1 MSGYQTKPRT
11 AIAALV
17 LVGMV
22 AWQTQESG
30 IFLNSGCDAGIV
42 QKVVFPIIGLAA
54 ALYMFDPRGRIH
66 LLLESFL
73 KIFKRL

>member
-22 AWQTQESG
+22 VWQTQESG
-30 IFLNSGCDAGIV
+30 IFVNSGCAGIV
-42 QKVVFPIIGLAA
+42 QRVVFPIIGLAA